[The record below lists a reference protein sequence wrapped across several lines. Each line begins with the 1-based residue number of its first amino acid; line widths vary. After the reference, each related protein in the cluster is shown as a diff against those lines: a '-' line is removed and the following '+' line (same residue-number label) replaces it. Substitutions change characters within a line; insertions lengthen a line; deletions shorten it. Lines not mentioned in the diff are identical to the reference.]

1 MSQPP
6 DPYGAG
12 QGAAQPPPGQ
22 PYPQQPPAYP
32 QEQPQYGHE
41 PPTQQQPQYGQQP
54 PQYGQQPPQYGQQ
67 PPQYGQQPPQY
78 GQQPPQYGQQPP
90 QYGQEPPTYQQPQ
103 YGQQPYGQQPY
114 GQDQQG
120 LPQAPPVPTGYGYGQ
135 YGGEVVPQGL
145 YRDERSGLLLPQ
157 GTQLANPGRRIGAF
171 FLAIPLAIITLGI
184 GYLIWG
190 VIVWAKGTTPA
201 LQVLGM
207 RCWRPEDNQIA
218 TFWWMALRAV
228 VGRIL
233 EGLLSIIT
241 LLTSFILM
249 LARED
254 RKTLH
259 DLIAGTVVL
268 YDPNKVLPR

>member
-22 PYPQQPPAYP
+22 PYPQQPPSYP
-32 QEQPQYGHE
+32 QQPPQYGQE
-41 PPTQQQPQYGQQP
+41 PPTQQQPQYGQQQ
-54 PQYGQQPPQYGQQ
+54 PQYGQQQPQYGQQ
-67 PPQYGQQPPQY
+67 Q
-78 GQQPPQYGQQPP
+78 PQYGQQPP

-145 YRDERSGLLLPQ
+145 YREERSGLLLPQ

-171 FLAIPLAIITLGI
+171 FLAIPLIIITLGI

-207 RCWRPEDNQIA
+207 RCWRPEDNRIA

-249 LARED
+249 LARDD

-259 DLIAGTVVL
+259 DLIAGTVVI